1 MTSFHKDYLLLA
13 IAYFDRHPS
22 TKLVYCKAERFGL
35 ENKNWDLKHY
45 SYQTLLVQN
54 IIFCS
59 AVYRTYDYKS
69 LTSGYDEQM
78 LNGYEDWDFWIQ
90 LLDKDD
96 KVHQLDKV
104 LFYYRIKEKSTILT
118 NDLLEI
124 SKRKYIYQKH
134 IEKYLEYLPDPIF
147 LAQQNELINKIY
159 KDSYAWDWI
168 YIAKAYQ
175 ENFIFSSITPL
186 MIEIDI
192 IILSYA
198 KNGMLKQLTE
208 QTISTLLV
216 SEDPAQIHFNIIV
229 IESNKNLAPFQF
241 ENTKTIYPKE
251 KFNFNKYLNIGISLT
266 SKKYTCLCNNDL
278 IFHKNWASE
287 ILKEFARYPTLLSA
301 NPYCERFD
309 YDSRIVD
316 HEECGI

>member
-1 MTSFHKDYLLLA
+1 MNNIFDSNPNLRDPNALVSIIIPCYNQAEYLPDALESVFNQTYQNWECIIVNDGSTDTTELVSKEWCEKNKRFKYFQKQNGGLSSARNYGIVNSNGVYILPLDADDIIHKDYLLLA

-159 KDSYAWDWI
+159 KDSYAYKI
-168 YIAKAYQ
+168 G
-175 ENFIFSSITPL
+175 FILLKPIKKT
-186 MIEIDI
+186 
-192 IILSYA
+192 LSF
-198 KNGMLKQLTE
+198 LRL
-208 QTISTLLV
+208 
-216 SEDPAQIHFNIIV
+216 H
-229 IESNKNLAPFQF
+229 
-241 ENTKTIYPKE
+241 
-251 KFNFNKYLNIGISLT
+251 
-266 SKKYTCLCNNDL
+266 
-278 IFHKNWASE
+278 
-287 ILKEFARYPTLLSA
+287 R
-301 NPYCERFD
+301 
-309 YDSRIVD
+309 
-316 HEECGI
+316 